1 MDLTGTLQVTRTE
14 VKPGSKTSQVL
25 NRIQEVF
32 FLPVF

>member
-14 VKPGSKTSQVL
+14 VKPGSKTRVL